1 MFAELFSS
9 ALHTFNRSK
18 KMNCNYH
25 ARLSLVDSHVFC
37 CVCCEP
43 AEFVCFFSG
52 GSHEGVGRKKKLN
65 SFVFCL
71 SWLSCDP
78 VSLARLSYSVRG
90 VGNRPEPWADDLA
103 EAMKALVGKNRHSNK
118 THQQN

>member
-1 MFAELFSS
+1 MQGC
-9 ALHTFNRSK
+9 H
-18 KMNCNYH
+18 
-25 ARLSLVDSHVFC
+25 LSIATC
-37 CVCCEP
+37 
-43 AEFVCFFSG
+43 FVVSVVSQLNSFVFFSG

-103 EAMKALVGKNRHSNK
+103 EAMKALVGKK
-118 THQQN
+118 QTQQQNTPTKLDERRKTKKQQK